1 MPWKRPGEMRP
12 ERRSSSP
19 RRPWSAPRAKRAE
32 RPGTGWCFLTCIRE
46 GELAYWWTSAAKPI
60 LSLGRKFSRTW
71 ERNSASRLLRWIPR
85 VWPSFSN
92 RSTSASRRRR
102 WRTWLAK
109 HPERWDKT
117 IITDI
122 EKALRVQNFSPV
134 VDETMI
140 RVALP
145 SLTGEEREK
154 IVKEVGVKIEE
165 AKVGLRF
172 ARRGEVERIES
183 AQKNKEI
190 SEDEEFSQKKPV
202 DQLLEKYGRRID
214 EISQEKVAQ
223 LQL

>member
-1 MPWKRPGEMRP
+1 LSVLSVMISDLEQNF
-12 ERRSSSP
+12 ERILAKLQEDLALIRTGRASS
-19 RRPWSAPRAKRAE
+19 
-32 RPGTGWCFLTCIRE
+32 TLVE
-46 GELAYWWTSAAKPI
+46 GLKVTVYGSVMTLKELASIAIPEPRQI
-60 LSLGRKFSRTW
+60 LIT
-71 ERNSASRLLRWIPR
+71 P
-85 VWPSFSN
+85 
-92 RSTSASRRRR
+92 
-102 WRTWLAK
+102 
-109 HPERWDKT
+109 WDKT

-172 ARRGEVERIES
+172 VRRGEVERIES

-190 SEDEEFSQKKPV
+190 SEDEEFSQKKAV